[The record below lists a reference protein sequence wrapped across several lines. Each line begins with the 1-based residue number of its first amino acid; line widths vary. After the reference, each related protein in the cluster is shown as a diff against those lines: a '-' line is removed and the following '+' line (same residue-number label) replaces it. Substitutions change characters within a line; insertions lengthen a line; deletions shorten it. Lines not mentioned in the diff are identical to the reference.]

1 MITNVL
7 KNKLPPHSNKAVL
20 VYPVTLLKHV
30 EASLPVF
37 LPVGLCVAVTWCV
50 CVCVCPG
57 YIRTAVS
64 QSCHRNPGTT
74 SGQQIKQG
82 EGGGVGGEGELR
94 V

>member
-50 CVCVCPG
+50 CVCVQ
-57 YIRTAVS
+57 V
-64 QSCHRNPGTT
+64 T
-74 SGQQIKQG
+74 SGQ
-82 EGGGVGGEGELR
+82 LLAR
-94 V
+94 VATETLAQPLGSRSNRVREVV